1 MAREG
6 QRGDEGAEVTGRAG
20 IERAVQDDAGEL
32 YLELD
37 GAVLVEIPVE
47 SVLVIPRS
55 STTACSDR

>member
-6 QRGDEGAEVTGRAG
+6 LRCDEGAEFTGFAGSQRAG
-20 IERAVQDDAGEL
+20 QDDAGEL

-37 GAVLVEIPVE
+37 RAVLVEIPVE
-47 SVLVIPRS
+47 RVLVIPRS